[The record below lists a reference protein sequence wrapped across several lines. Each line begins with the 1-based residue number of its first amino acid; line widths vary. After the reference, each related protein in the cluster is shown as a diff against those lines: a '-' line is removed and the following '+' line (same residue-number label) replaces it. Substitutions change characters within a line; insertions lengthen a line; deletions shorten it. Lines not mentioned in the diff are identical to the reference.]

1 MSSLLVS
8 VTWVK
13 RVRFLMHWGG
23 KSLQKISPMKL
34 SVTIAYNVRT
44 EDEVDQVLLEAEKA
58 GGKIIK
64 PGQKVFW
71 GGVKNEK

>member
-1 MSSLLVS
+1 
-8 VTWVK
+8 
-13 RVRFLMHWGG
+13 
-23 KSLQKISPMKL
+23 MKL